1 MKEKALRGT
10 KFRQKLKLF
19 GSDKLDK
26 RGRNQMLDSQHA
38 RQFVGSVH
46 LWLVAVRARRSFSAL
61 RKLVLLAQVVL
72 FKCGALTNFRLEPTF
87 ECILVCARAC
97 VSSDVRV

>member
-46 LWLVAVRARRSFSAL
+46 LWLVTVRARRSFFCASKTCAS
-61 RKLVLLAQVVL
+61 RSGGSVQMW
-72 FKCGALTNFRLEPTF
+72 
-87 ECILVCARAC
+87 CIDEL
-97 VSSDVRV
+97 